1 MTGSVGEGA
10 ATANQMPRKG
20 SNGGNIWALA
30 GAYGEY
36 RIKVESGSGEQEA
49 IRMKLDSPASYL
61 DSLRGWERRVFI
73 RGERVANTVDHPL
86 VRPALN
92 SVAETYGTGQDPAAE
107 EILFARSHLT
117 GARISRFAHIHHS
130 TEDLVNKVL
139 MLRLM
144 GRRTG
149 TCFQRCVGMDGFNAL
164 YSVTWECDQAHGT
177 TYHRRLKD
185 YLGYVQEENLV
196 VDGAMTDVKGDRG
209 LRPGEQ
215 ADPDIFLRVV
225 EQDSRGITV
234 RGAKAHQTGALN
246 SHEIMVMPTTGMRE
260 DEASFAVAFATPA
273 GAPGITFV
281 LGRQPSDTRK
291 LEESPLDVGNPTYG
305 SQEALIIFEDV
316 FVPWERVFLCGEV
329 DQSGKVVE
337 RFAAFHRQSYGG
349 CKVGVGD
356 VLIGAARLASEY
368 QGVAKASHVRDK
380 IVEMIH
386 LNETLFACGLA
397 CSYHGTA
404 TQAGS
409 YMVDVMLAN
418 VCKQNVTRFP
428 IEIARLLQDIAG
440 GLVVT
445 MPYQK
450 DFENPELA
458 PQLEKYLK
466 GVAGVPTLN
475 RIKLL
480 KLIENLTAGCGSAAY
495 LTESIHGAGS
505 PQAQRVMIARLAD
518 LDEKIELAKRLAHI
532 ED

>member
-1 MTGSVGEGA
+1 
-10 ATANQMPRKG
+10 
-20 SNGGNIWALA
+20 
-30 GAYGEY
+30 
-36 RIKVESGSGEQEA
+36 
-49 IRMKLDSPASYL
+49 MKIDSPASYL
-61 DSLRGWERRVFI
+61 DSMRGGKRRIFI
-73 RGERVANTVDHPL
+73 RGELVADTVEHPL

-92 SVAETYGTGQDPAAE
+92 SVAETYGTGQDQAAE
-107 EILFARSHLT
+107 EILFTRSHLS
-117 GARISRFAHIHHS
+117 GERISRFAHIHHS
-130 TEDLVNKVL
+130 TRDLADKVL

-177 TYHRRLKD
+177 SYHAKLKD
-185 YLGYVQEENLV
+185 YLAWVQEENLV
-196 VDGAMTDVKGDRG
+196 VDGAMTDTKGDRG
-209 LRPGEQ
+209 LRPAEQ
-215 ADPDIFLRVV
+215 SDPDLFLRLVDR
-225 EQDSRGITV
+225 DSRGITI

-246 SHEIMVMPTTGMRE
+246 SHEILVMPTAAMRD
-260 DEASFAVAFATPA
+260 DEADYAVACAIPA
-273 GAPGITFV
+273 DAPGVTFV

-291 LEESPLDVGNPTYG
+291 LEESPLDVGNPAYG

-316 FVPWERVFLCGEV
+316 FVPWERVFMCGET

-356 VLIGAARLASEY
+356 VLVGAARLASEY
-368 QGVAKASHVRDK
+368 QGTSKASHVRDK
-380 IVEMIH
+380 IVEMVH

-404 TQAGS
+404 TESGS

-445 MPYQK
+445 MPSQR
-450 DFENPELA
+450 DFENPEIGS
-458 PQLEKYLK
+458 QLEKYLA
-466 GVAGVPTLN
+466 GVDGVPTLD

-480 KLIENLTAGCGSAAY
+480 KLVENLTIGCGAAAY
-495 LTESIHGAGS
+495 ITESIHGAGS

-518 LDEKIELAKRLAHI
+518 LEEKVKLAKRLAQI

>member
-1 MTGSVGEGA
+1 MKIDGPA
-10 ATANQMPRKG
+10 AYM
-20 SNGGNIWALA
+20 
-30 GAYGEY
+30 
-36 RIKVESGSGEQEA
+36 
-49 IRMKLDSPASYL
+49 
-61 DSLRGWERRVFI
+61 DSLRGGNRRIFI
-73 RGERVANTVDHPL
+73 RGERVTDTVDHPL

-92 SVAETYGTGQDPAAE
+92 SVAETYGTGEDPDAE

-117 GARISRFAHIHHS
+117 GNRISRFAHIHQN
-130 TEDLVNKVL
+130 TGDLVNKVL

-164 YSVTWECDQAHGT
+164 YSVTWECDRAHGT
-177 TYHRRLKD
+177 DYHARLRA
-185 YLGYVQEENLV
+185 YLEYVQEENLV
-196 VDGAMTDVKGDRG
+196 VDGAMTDTKGDRG
-209 LRPGEQ
+209 LRPAEQ
-215 ADPDIFLRVV
+215 ADPDLFLRVV
-225 EQDSRGITV
+225 DRDARGITV

-246 SHEIMVMPTTGMRE
+246 SHEILVMPTTAMRT
-260 DEASFAVAFATPA
+260 DEADFAVAFGVPA

-291 LEESPLDVGNPTYG
+291 LEESPLDVGNPAYG

-356 VLIGAARLASEY
+356 VLIGAARLASDY
-368 QGVAKASHVRDK
+368 QGTARASHIRDK
-380 IVEMIH
+380 IVEMVH

-404 TQAGS
+404 TEAGS
-409 YMVDVMLAN
+409 YMVDLMLAN

-428 IEIARLLQDIAG
+428 IEIARLLQDVAG

-445 MPYQK
+445 MPSQR

-458 PQLEKYLK
+458 PQLEKYLAGID
-466 GVAGVPTLN
+466 GVHTMN

-480 KLIENLTAGCGSAAY
+480 KLVENLTIGCGSAAY
-495 LTESIHGAGS
+495 ITESIHGAGS
-505 PQAQRVMIARLAD
+505 PQAQRVMIARLAN
-518 LDEKIELAKRLAHI
+518 LEEKVKLAKRLARI
-532 ED
+532 DD